1 MSIVFPEYFESEIER
16 YNKLESV
23 QRTGLKI
30 ELSPPTSF
38 LDGLTA
44 PSTREVLDL
53 EVVIFYIEIPSHL
66 V

>member
-1 MSIVFPEYFESEIER
+1 MYFPEYFESEIER
-16 YNKLESV
+16 YNKLEIV

-30 ELSPPTSF
+30 ELAPPTSVP
-38 LDGLTA
+38 DGLTA